1 MRTLRHL
8 APKNPDFPDIQPI
21 QLLGVVSVAAASV
34 ALLAAN
40 ISIGGLVDWVDH
52 RVQIAFLHVMSAPVT
67 SVMEAISWFGGRG
80 SVYAALLICL
90 LLLLRHEWTWCLTLA
105 LAAGSHDRVT
115 IFLKALVHR
124 PRPHLTHPLVT
135 INDYSF
141 PSGHVLAATLIYGW
155 LAIYALYHVRRSSQR
170 MVFVGSCILVIVL
183 VGVSRMYLQVHY
195 FSDVLAGGITGAA
208 CLFSA
213 ITFAAEFRSIGRGVV
228 QELAEELLRLPFLRG
243 LQR

>member
-1 MRTLRHL
+1 MRTLRQL
-8 APKNPDFPDIQPI
+8 APKNPGFPDVQPI

-34 ALLAAN
+34 AFLAAN
-40 ISIGGLVDWVDH
+40 ISIGGVVDWVDH
-52 RVQIAFLHVMSAPVT
+52 RIQIGFLQLMSAPVT

-90 LLLLRHEWTWCLTLA
+90 ILLLRHEWTWCLTLA
-105 LAAGSHDRVT
+105 LAAGSHDRMT
-115 IFLKALVHR
+115 IFLKSLVHR
-124 PRPHLTHPLVT
+124 PRPHIAHPLIT

-155 LAIYALYHVRRSSQR
+155 LAIYALYHVRRSSRR
-170 MVFVGSCILVIVL
+170 MVSVGSCILVIVL

-208 CLFSA
+208 CLFAA
-213 ITFAAEFRSIGRGVV
+213 ITFAGEFRPIGRGVV
-228 QELAEELLRLPFLRG
+228 QELAAELSRLPFLRG